1 MSEPLI
7 SVIVPVYKTERYLRR
22 CVNSICAQT
31 YTNLEII
38 LVDDGSP
45 DNSGALC
52 DALAQEDG
60 RIRVVHKVNGGL
72 SSARNAG
79 LDVMNGEYVCFVDSD
94 DLIHE
99 QMCRILYDRLVQ
111 QKADVS
117 CCGIANFDGEKI
129 LSYFNP
135 NLDDMFTLLRE
146 EAMKELSKNYR
157 ITNSMC
163 DKLYKAEIFNGLRL
177 KEGILYEDAQVQH
190 FCLHRAQRI
199 TYTAQPLYY
208 YFLSPGS
215 ILRGEFSTRHYDCIA
230 ASLERIAF
238 FEAHYPGAVAAAKA
252 RHLELCMQMIY
263 QGKDNP
269 QWKPL
274 RKSLISHVRSSV
286 EKATIQEMGRN
297 NIIKRMLLCVSEPL
311 FLWVMEH
318 KEQRRKA
325 S

>member
-1 MSEPLI
+1 MSDPLI
-7 SVIVPVYKTERYLRR
+7 SVIVPVYKTEKYLQR
-22 CVNSICAQT
+22 CVDSICGQT

-45 DNSGALC
+45 DNSGAMC
-52 DALAQEDG
+52 DALACKDK
-60 RIRVVHKVNGGL
+60 RIRVVHKENGGL

-79 LDVMNGEYVCFVDSD
+79 LDIMTGAYVCFVDSD
-94 DLIHE
+94 DLIDR
-99 QMCRILYDRLVQ
+99 QMCRVLYDRLVEQ
-111 QKADVS
+111 NAQVS
-117 CCGIANFDGEKI
+117 CGGIANFDGSQI

-135 NLDDMFTLLRE
+135 NLDERFTLSRK
-146 EAMKELSKNYR
+146 EAMAELSKNYR

-163 DKLYKAEIFNGLRL
+163 DKLYLAEIFDGLRM
-177 KEGILYEDAQVQH
+177 KAGILYEDAQVQH

-215 ILRGEFSTRHYDCIA
+215 ILRGEFSVRHYDCIA

-238 FEAHYPGAVAAAKA
+238 FEENYPDAVPAAKA

-269 QWKPL
+269 QWDTL
-274 RKSLISHVRSSV
+274 RKSMIVHVRGKV
-286 EKATIQEMGRN
+286 DKATVREMGRN
-297 NIIKRMLLCVSEPL
+297 NRIKRALLCVNL
-311 FLWVMEH
+311 RLYLQVMGL
-318 KEQRRKA
+318 KEERKKN

>member
-1 MSEPLI
+1 MSDPLI

-22 CVNSICAQT
+22 CVDSIRAQT
-31 YTNLEII
+31 HANLEII

-52 DALAQEDG
+52 EALAQEDR
-60 RIRVVHKVNGGL
+60 RIRVIHKKNGGL

-79 LDVMNGEYVCFVDSD
+79 LDAAQGAYVCFVDSD
-94 DLIHE
+94 DMIDK
-99 QMCRILYDRLVQ
+99 QMCQTLYERLVQ
-111 QKADVS
+111 QEADVS

-129 LSYFNP
+129 VSYFNP
-135 NLDDMFTLLRE
+135 NLEDSFTLLRDA
-146 EAMKELSKNYR
+146 AMKELSKNYR

-163 DKLYKAEIFNGLRL
+163 DKLYRADIFDQLRL

-190 FCLHRAQRI
+190 FCLHRAARI

-215 ILRGEFSTRHYDCIA
+215 ILRGEFSTRHYDCIT
-230 ASLERIAF
+230 ASQERIAF
-238 FEAHYPGAVAAAKA
+238 FEKHYPGAVAAAKA
-252 RHLELCMQMIY
+252 RHLELCMQMVY

-269 QWKPL
+269 QWDNL
-274 RKSLISHVRSSV
+274 RKSLVRHVRSRV
-286 EKATIQEMGRN
+286 EKTTIREMGRN
-297 NIIKRMLLCVSEPL
+297 NIIKRMLLCISEPL

-318 KEQRRKA
+318 KEGQRKA